1 MCTEQCKIIPA
12 WFKELLVENL
22 RHSSIL
28 GRVAEH
34 FESDSRNLAGM
45 FLHNSVPRALKA
57 LRRCNM

>member
-22 RHSSIL
+22 RLSSIL
-28 GRVAEH
+28 GRVAEQ

-45 FLHNSVPRALKA
+45 FLHNSVS
-57 LRRCNM
+57 